1 MNVTRPGWGGAAN
14 AGPETYAPLRQRTS
28 ERSSEGDRIAVLRPQ
43 TEASQSSERS
53 ADSLD
58 GLIRRLAGAS
68 MDEIDYVI
76 RELESV
82 REMLR
87 SEGERVSREIAGYN
101 DLSRAS
107 MSAIK
112 TIAES
117 IRKMERR

>member
-1 MNVTRPGWGGAAN
+1 MNVTRPEWGGAAKP
-14 AGPETYAPLRQRTS
+14 GPEAYAPIHQRVS
-28 ERSSEGDRIAVLRPQ
+28 EQSNGADRIAVLRPQ
-43 TEASQSSERS
+43 TEASQSNERS

-76 RELESV
+76 RELERV

-87 SEGERVSREIAGYN
+87 SEGERVSREIAGYAEV
-101 DLSRAS
+101 SRVS

-112 TIAES
+112 TIAEY
-117 IRKMERR
+117 IKKMERR

>member
-1 MNVTRPGWGGAAN
+1 MNVTRPEWGGAAN
-14 AGPETYAPLRQRTS
+14 PGPETYAPLRQRTS
-28 ERSSEGDRIAVLRPQ
+28 ESSNDGDRIAVLRSQ

-68 MDEIDYVI
+68 IDEIDYVI
-76 RELESV
+76 RELERV

-87 SEGERVSREIAGYN
+87 SEGERVSREIASYAE
-101 DLSRAS
+101 LSRVS

-112 TIAES
+112 TITEN
-117 IRKMERR
+117 IKKMERR